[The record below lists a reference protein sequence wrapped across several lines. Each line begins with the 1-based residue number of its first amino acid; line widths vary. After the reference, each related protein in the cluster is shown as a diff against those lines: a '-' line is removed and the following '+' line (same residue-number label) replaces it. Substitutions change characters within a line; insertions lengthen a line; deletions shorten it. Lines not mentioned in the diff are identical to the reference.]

1 MISVEECYTGR
12 VQIRLKKEKIGYFS
26 EGEKAKSVIENVLT
40 VKTRKIYMGKIGKIM
55 QHTVHS
61 KLTKYLLFL

>member
-1 MISVEECYTGR
+1 MISVEECYTGM

-40 VKTRKIYMGKIGKIM
+40 VKTRKIYVGKTGKIM